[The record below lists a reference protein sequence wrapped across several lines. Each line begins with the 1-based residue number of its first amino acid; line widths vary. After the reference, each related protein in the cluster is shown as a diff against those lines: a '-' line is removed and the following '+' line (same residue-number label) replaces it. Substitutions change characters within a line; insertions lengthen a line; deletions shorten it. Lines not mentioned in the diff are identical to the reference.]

1 MHGVFDIIG
10 PIMIGPSSSHTA
22 GAVRIGLM
30 ARKILG
36 EEPMEA
42 EICFHGSFAQTYRG
56 HGTDKAII
64 AGILG
69 FEADDERIKKSLDI
83 ADKQGFSYTIN
94 TIDLGSAHPNTAVVY
109 LTGASGRSTKIVG
122 SSVGGGNI
130 MISNID
136 GYDVELAGKYHTLI
150 CVHRDKP
157 GVITKVTSVLAEY
170 GINVAFMRVSRK
182 MRGQEAL
189 MIIEVDDELLAEA
202 VQKAADVAGVEHCFA
217 ILPVLSR

>member
-36 EEPMEA
+36 EEPVEA
-42 EICFHGSFAQTYRG
+42 EIFFHGSFAQTYRG

-69 FEADDERIKKSLDI
+69 FAADDERIKKSLDI
-83 ADKQGFSYTIN
+83 AFAKGLKYEFSTIE
-94 TIDLGSAHPNTAVVY
+94 LSEAHPNTAVVY
-109 LTGASGRSTKIVG
+109 LTGASGRRVKIIG

-130 MISNID
+130 MITNID
-136 GYDVELAGKYHTLI
+136 GYEVELAGKYHTLI
-150 CVHRDKP
+150 IIHKDKP
-157 GVITKVTSVLAEY
+157 GAITRVTSILAEY
-170 GINVAFMRVSRK
+170 GINVAFMKVARK

-189 MIIEVDDELLAEA
+189 MIIEADDELSAEIVERTA
-202 VQKAADVAGVEHCFA
+202 KAEGVEHSFA
-217 ILPVLSR
+217 ILPVMNK